1 MKILIL
7 KLGILAFTFTFLVG
21 SFREVPLFTIVFR
34 SLVAFLSI
42 EGVLVLMAVIIIKA
56 TEELRKEGE
65 EETEETSE

>member
-1 MKILIL
+1 
-7 KLGILAFTFTFLVG
+7 
-21 SFREVPLFTIVFR
+21 VPLFTIVFR

>member
-21 SFREVPLFTIVFR
+21 AFREVPLFTIVFR